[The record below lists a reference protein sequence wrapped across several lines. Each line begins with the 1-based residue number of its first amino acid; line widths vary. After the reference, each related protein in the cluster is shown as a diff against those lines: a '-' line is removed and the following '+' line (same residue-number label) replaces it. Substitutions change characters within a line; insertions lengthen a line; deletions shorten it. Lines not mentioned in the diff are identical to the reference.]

1 MLGSYGVRRR
11 TRDGRL
17 VETWGCGVE
26 ISVDG
31 GETWRETALGNDL
44 GRFGFRAFSFPFTPA
59 RVRRRWWKQT
69 CASSFR

>member
-17 VETWGCGVE
+17 VVETWGCGVE

-31 GETWRETALGNDL
+31 GETWREAALGNDL
-44 GRFGFRAFSFPFTPA
+44 GRFDRSKSWCGCMWHRK
-59 RVRRRWWKQT
+59 RRSMKR
-69 CASSFR
+69 CRRNE